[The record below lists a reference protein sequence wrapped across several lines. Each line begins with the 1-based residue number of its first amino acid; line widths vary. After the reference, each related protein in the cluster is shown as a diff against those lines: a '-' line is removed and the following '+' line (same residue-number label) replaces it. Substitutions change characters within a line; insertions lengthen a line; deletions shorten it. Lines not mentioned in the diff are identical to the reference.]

1 MIILRLSILVVLFLL
16 LTPVRAQRVV
26 IVCLHPELME
36 GGVPA
41 LTRQT
46 ADLGGAQALVLS
58 RVASSPWRRSP
69 QLSQEQWERS
79 AYLTLNA
86 GARALAP
93 QDIPQGG
100 IERLLRLADV
110 NRGWGYPVVFGLLP
124 EELKARGVQVR
135 YLVARDHSPV
145 LLAGAPFPE
154 RDTRVVSGFRALI
167 RATEFTLQGHSRL
180 LLWLDPGFVAPK
192 HQREML
198 AVLRQNLTSP
208 SDKLYLLLPIPS
220 SDEAKHGSRLG
231 WVLRL
236 GREDEGVLTSRSTRL
251 PGLIT
256 LPDLTATWLAH
267 FGGERLPDELLGSPA
282 RCVPAESPSQSVGRL
297 TESMMRQAQWNR
309 MVGTLPTVQL
319 LVLVAAWLI
328 WHRSRR
334 VVRPL
339 WLFPCLVPVLGV
351 SLAPILLCL
360 PLGGVP
366 LWTRAGVWAVA
377 LAVLLAVLSRIPLR
391 NALSGLAVVL
401 LVFVGVDLLHGGNLL
416 RWSGFGYVLMEGAR
430 YYGVGN
436 ELAGSVIG
444 AQSGFLLSEG
454 AGWGVVRW
462 LATALALGAPS
473 LGANTGAMLS
483 AMGVAG
489 VQALRSRRA
498 LLWGGASLLVLATAV
513 VLWEMFSAQPS
524 HLGAFLRAPGVW
536 APTLWRKLGMN
547 VALLTSSAWT
557 PLLLF
562 GLWGL
567 RRAPV
572 GVWVG
577 ALALLALN
585 DSGVVACGTMLVW
598 WWAWKMSQND
608 VQRDTVHVGQVVP
621 LP

>member
-41 LTRQT
+41 LIRQT

-110 NRGWGYPVVFGLLP
+110 NRGWGYPVVVGLLP
-124 EELKARGVQVR
+124 EALKARGVQVR
-135 YLVARDHSPV
+135 YLVAQGHSPV

-154 RDTRVVSGFRALI
+154 RDTRVVSSFRALI
-167 RATEFTLQGHSRL
+167 QATEFTLQGHSRL
-180 LLWLDPGFVAPK
+180 LLWLDPRFVAPK

-251 PGLIT
+251 HGLIT

-282 RCVPAESPSQSVGRL
+282 RCVPDESPSQSVGRL
-297 TESMMRQAQWNR
+297 TESMMRQAQAMQEQMGR
-309 MVGTLPTVQL
+309 EMKE
-319 LVLVAAWLI
+319 LVVEATAGGGAVNVKMRGDFHVVSIEISPDLVKDGDVEMLQDLALAALGEA
-328 WHRSRR
+328 HRK
-334 VVRPL
+334 VEE
-339 WLFPCLVPVLGV
+339 
-351 SLAPILLCL
+351 SLKGK
-360 PLGGVP
+360 LGGMLP
-366 LWTRAGVWAVA
+366 PG
-377 LAVLLAVLSRIPLR
+377 LL
-391 NALSGLAVVL
+391 
-401 LVFVGVDLLHGGNLL
+401 
-416 RWSGFGYVLMEGAR
+416 
-430 YYGVGN
+430 
-436 ELAGSVIG
+436 
-444 AQSGFLLSEG
+444 
-454 AGWGVVRW
+454 
-462 LATALALGAPS
+462 
-473 LGANTGAMLS
+473 
-483 AMGVAG
+483 
-489 VQALRSRRA
+489 
-498 LLWGGASLLVLATAV
+498 
-513 VLWEMFSAQPS
+513 
-524 HLGAFLRAPGVW
+524 
-536 APTLWRKLGMN
+536 
-547 VALLTSSAWT
+547 
-557 PLLLF
+557 
-562 GLWGL
+562 
-567 RRAPV
+567 
-572 GVWVG
+572 
-577 ALALLALN
+577 
-585 DSGVVACGTMLVW
+585 
-598 WWAWKMSQND
+598 
-608 VQRDTVHVGQVVP
+608 
-621 LP
+621 